1 MILYHGSAVETF
13 VPTFGLG
20 KEKHDYGKGFYL
32 TESLELAREWSVARS
47 KMYGLIENDP
57 RNRLEKTFKDIV

>member
-20 KEKHDYGKGFYL
+20 KED
-32 TESLELAREWSVARS
+32 
-47 KMYGLIENDP
+47 LIENDP
-57 RNRLEKTFKDIV
+57 RNKLEKTFKDIV